1 MITSLFENLP
11 DWLQYLIVIGLV
23 VISYIATGRWLAS
36 ALFSIV
42 GETQTTYDDVVV
54 KRLKPRRLAL
64 LAPLAVVFLFAYL
77 LPNPQAAETVRK
89 VALFI
94 GLWLIIL
101 TISGLMDAIYD
112 IYESRREFS
121 GASIKG
127 YFDILTIL
135 LVAAGVIISISI
147 ITGESPIVLL
157 AGLGA
162 LMAVLLLVFRE
173 TILSLVAS
181 VQISTNDLV
190 KEGDWLEVPSFDADG
205 EVMDMSL
212 HQIKIQNGDKTIS
225 YVPTYKL
232 TEAAFK
238 NYRGVSE
245 SGARRIKRAIYIDQ
259 GTIRFCNEE
268 DVTRLKEINLIS
280 EYLGSR
286 TAAPGPAM
294 VTLSDSG
301 SSLPVDRQLTNIGAF
316 RAYVCEYVNR
326 HPKIRKDMP
335 IVIRE
340 LSPSPEGLPLEIYAF
355 VDTIVWNEY
364 EDIQAEIFDHLLAV
378 LPGFDMRVFQQP
390 SGNDFA
396 AVVTG

>member
-1 MITSLFENLP
+1 
-11 DWLQYLIVIGLV
+11 
-23 VISYIATGRWLAS
+23 
-36 ALFSIV
+36 
-42 GETQTTYDDVVV
+42 
-54 KRLKPRRLAL
+54 
-64 LAPLAVVFLFAYL
+64 
-77 LPNPQAAETVRK
+77 
-89 VALFI
+89 
-94 GLWLIIL
+94 
-101 TISGLMDAIYD
+101 
-112 IYESRREFS
+112 
-121 GASIKG
+121 
-127 YFDILTIL
+127 
-135 LVAAGVIISISI
+135 
-147 ITGESPIVLL
+147 VLL

-294 VTLSDSG
+294 VTLSESG

>member
-101 TISGLMDAIYD
+101 TISGLMDAIND

-294 VTLSDSG
+294 VTLSESG

>member
-1 MITSLFENLP
+1 MFENLP
-11 DWLQYLIVIGLV
+11 YWLQYLIVIGLV
-23 VISYIATGRWLAS
+23 VISYIMAGRWLAG
-36 ALFSIV
+36 ALFSVV
-42 GETQTTYDDVVV
+42 GETQTTYDDVIV
-54 KRLKPRRLAL
+54 RRIKPRRLAL
-64 LAPLAVVFLFAYL
+64 LAPLAVIFIFAYL
-77 LPNPQAAETVRK
+77 IPNPDVADAVRRGT
-89 VALFI
+89 LFI
-94 GLWLIIL
+94 GLWLLIL
-101 TISGLMDAIYD
+101 TISGLMDAIND

-127 YFDILTIL
+127 YFDIVTLL

-162 LMAVLLLVFRE
+162 LMAVLLLVFRD
-173 TILSLVAS
+173 TILSLVAC

-205 EVMDMSL
+205 EVVDMSL

-259 GTIRFCNEE
+259 GTIRFCNEA
-268 DVTRLKEINLIS
+268 DVRHLKEINLIS
-280 EYLGSR
+280 EYVGSR

-294 VTLSDSG
+294 FLVSESG
-301 SSLPVDRQLTNIGAF
+301 GSLPVDRQLTNIGAF

-326 HPKIRKDMP
+326 HPQIRKDLP

-355 VDTIVWNEY
+355 ADTIIWNEF

-378 LPGFDMRVFQQP
+378 LPEFDMRVFQQP

-396 AVVTG
+396 AVVNG

>member
-101 TISGLMDAIYD
+101 TISGLMDAIND